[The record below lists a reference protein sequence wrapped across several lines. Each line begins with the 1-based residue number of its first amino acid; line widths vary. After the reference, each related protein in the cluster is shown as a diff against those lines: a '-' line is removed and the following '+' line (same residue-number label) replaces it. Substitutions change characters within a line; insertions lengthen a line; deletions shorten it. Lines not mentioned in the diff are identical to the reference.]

1 MNNPVIDGI
10 FMKEGGYVNNP
21 ADKGGPTNW
30 GITEAVARAHG
41 FKGDMQDLT
50 RDEAYSI
57 IEEDY
62 WLRPGLDKLS
72 QISIP
77 VAFKLC
83 DTAVHI
89 GPNYPGRWLQ
99 QWLNLFNQR
108 QKHYP
113 DITVDGVIGEK
124 TRSSLQQYLSWRGTE
139 GEEVLL
145 KAINCSQ
152 GNYYL
157 TISEKR
163 EANEEFIY
171 GWLKE
176 RIALD

>member
-1 MNNPVIDGI
+1 M
-10 FMKEGGYVNNP
+10 
-21 ADKGGPTNW
+21 
-30 GITEAVARAHG
+30 
-41 FKGDMQDLT
+41 
-50 RDEAYSI
+50 
-57 IEEDY
+57 
-62 WLRPGLDKLS
+62 
-72 QISIP
+72 
-77 VAFKLC
+77 
-83 DTAVHI
+83 
-89 GPNYPGRWLQ
+89 
-99 QWLNLFNQR
+99 
-108 QKHYP
+108 
-113 DITVDGVIGEK
+113 TVDGVIGEK